1 MHKNIDIAVR
11 DHVMGWVTKPY
22 FKPSSNISDAWQV
35 IERLAELGYETL
47 VRNCISDNCL
57 GIRRGKAQIGD
68 YFCNISKDDSI
79 NDLTHYHKAYAKTAT
94 LAICL
99 ASLKAVGVNIDDIED
114 YYLTSEII
122 H

>member
-1 MHKNIDIAVR
+1 MHKNVDIAVR

-57 GIRRGKAQIGD
+57 GILRGEAQIGD
-68 YFCNISKDDSI
+68 YLCNISKSTSI
-79 NDLTHYHKAYAKTAT
+79 NSLEPSTCHKAYAKTAT

-114 YYLTSEII
+114 
-122 H
+122 